1 MQPDGDSVPCSGKRR
16 AELLVYIYVTEPC
29 TTHPNPMLGQQLQQD
44 FEELLSR

>member
-1 MQPDGDSVPCSGKRR
+1 
-16 AELLVYIYVTEPC
+16 VTEPC